1 MGEHATGPCSG
12 KRGAM
17 DPNKIYTGGIFRLR
31 RTDDQTLQIVMPEDA
46 ASFGLFWVRD
56 VYPDGSV
63 FFRPER
69 SGVNLRSVA
78 VLLSREIIQEL
89 EKVRTDS
96 CLSDIDGALRLL
108 LNRYRTCTGTEEKKN
123 DIGDSAEERTKP
135 V

>member
-1 MGEHATGPCSG
+1 MVEKMTGPCFRG
-12 KRGAM
+12 RGAM

-46 ASFGLFWVRD
+46 ASFGLFWVRAL
-56 VYPDGSV
+56 YPDGSV
-63 FFRPER
+63 FFRPDR
-69 SGVNLRSVA
+69 SGLNLPGVA
-78 VLLSREIIQEL
+78 VLLSRESIEEL

-108 LNRYRTCTGTEEKKN
+108 INRYRTCTSTKDKKTGT
-123 DIGDSAEERTKP
+123 GDSAEEGSKP